1 MKEISEGLGH
11 FIQLFARWQE
21 LAGAVIGGLLGVI
34 GTLIV
39 AREARNRER
48 RNASRTLQ
56 HDLLSVTD
64 AVSCLT

>member
-1 MKEISEGLGH
+1 VKEISEGLGH

-39 AREARNRER
+39 AREVRNRER
-48 RNASRTLQ
+48 RNASRMLQ
-56 HDLLSVTD
+56 HDLPSVTD
-64 AVSCLT
+64 TVSCLT